1 KGALYDVGL
10 ALVGLRVGELV
21 DQPRDVGELRQM
33 LRADARPSPLQLERG
48 DERDQVRVAAPLAE
62 PVHRALHLHA
72 TPLERLERV
81 RDRQLGVV
89 VTVDAEA
96 GGGDGTL

>member
-1 KGALYDVGL
+1 
-10 ALVGLRVGELV
+10 
-21 DQPRDVGELRQM
+21 
-33 LRADARPSPLQLERG
+33 RADAHPSLLQLERG

-62 PVHRALHLHA
+62 PVRRALHLHA
-72 TPLERLERV
+72 PPLERLERV

-96 GGGDGTL
+96 GSRDGTLRRVDGPTDLRRQRPAPRVAEAHERGALT